1 MKGYGNLSFRSVKK
15 PKRANRFCFLWNAW
29 LELLLNAPQP
39 YNTNVTCHCITLQY
53 NTLHYVTLLY
63 TVNIT
68 TKVTIQKKNLFAPFM
83 AVKKSRKH
91 IKNSAFTAEQLKGME
106 SSKLGMWKRYHLS
119 IEGIRKGYLFCQTEM
134 VYTTGLEINARKLA
148 KCGWFW

>member
-15 PKRANRFCFLWNAW
+15 PKRANIFCYLWNAR

-39 YNTNVTCHCITLQY
+39 YNTNVTCHCIILHY
-53 NTLHYVTLLY
+53 NTLQIHYVTLLY
-63 TVNIT
+63 TVNIN
-68 TKVTIQKKNLFAPFM
+68 TKVTIQKKSVRPFM

-106 SSKLGMWKRYHLS
+106 SSKLG
-119 IEGIRKGYLFCQTEM
+119 
-134 VYTTGLEINARKLA
+134 V
-148 KCGWFW
+148 